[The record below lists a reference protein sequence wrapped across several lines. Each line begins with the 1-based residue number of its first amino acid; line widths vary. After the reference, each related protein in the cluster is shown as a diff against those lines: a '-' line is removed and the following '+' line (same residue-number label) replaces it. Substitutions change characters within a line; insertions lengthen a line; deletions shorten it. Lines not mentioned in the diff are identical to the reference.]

1 MITDVIA
8 ILGSLGTSWGPLV
21 ECYGQRVHYAI
32 MALVPIS

>member
-21 ECYGQRVHYAI
+21 ERYGQRVHYAI
-32 MALVPIS
+32 MALVPNS